1 MRTELV
7 KSESVNFHCIQNTL
21 KLHFKITNLFS
32 SWFCK
37 QLIWAKF
44 GWIVIFVSVGLTYES
59 TVLFWLE
66 WKLLVTQS
74 HITLWDL
81 MDCSPPGSSVHG
93 ILQARILELV
103 AILFSRES
111 SWCSNQTRISCIAG
125 RFFAAWATKEDPSG
139 WRLDNIGWLQME
151 WFACALCGL
160 SSRLAW
166 GPSYGW
172 WEGC

>member
-21 KLHFKITNLFS
+21 KLHLKITNLFS

-74 HITLWDL
+74 CITLWDPL
-81 MDCSPPGSSVHG
+81 DCSPPGSSVHG

-103 AILFSRES
+103 AILFSRGNLPDAAIKPGSLALQADSLLPEPPRK
-111 SWCSNQTRISCIAG
+111 TRVGGVWTILDGFRWNGLAVLSVVFPAG
-125 RFFAAWATKEDPSG
+125 
-139 WRLDNIGWLQME
+139 
-151 WFACALCGL
+151 
-160 SSRLAW
+160 
-166 GPSYGW
+166 
-172 WEGC
+172 